1 MISRFY
7 KSFLKHVDNLNEKSC
22 AIFVSAG
29 ASIQKNEP
37 TIKIFKNE
45 LKNLGVDTV
54 IADIIFLMRRGKNH

>member
-7 KSFLKHVDNLNEKSC
+7 KSFLKNADNLNEKSC

-29 ASIQKNEP
+29 ASIQKNTS

-45 LKNLGVDTV
+45 LKNLGVDKAIV
-54 IADIIFLMRRGKNH
+54 QEEF